1 MDISKVDLLLCS
13 DSRVHI
19 LAYLLDG
26 KAYPASELAHVA
38 KIKPKTATYHLSKM
52 KEEGILSIEKHGKHS
67 YYRLFNSEIS
77 KILESLLIISPQEK
91 IKPLRQSSQSSELR
105 CARTCY
111 NHLAGKLGVAITNS
125 LLDKGYLIKNDL
137 YFHIT
142 KTGQEFFK
150 ELGIDLNEFKQKRSI
165 LAKAC
170 LDWTEREHHL
180 AGSLGNALLE
190 KLLELNWIQRV
201 SKSRAIKVNPDGRKE
216 LEQIFSINITQN

>member
-1 MDISKVDLLLCS
+1 M
-13 DSRVHI
+13 
-19 LAYLLDG
+19 
-26 KAYPASELAHVA
+26 
-38 KIKPKTATYHLSKM
+38 
-52 KEEGILSIEKHGKHS
+52 
-67 YYRLFNSEIS
+67 
-77 KILESLLIISPQEK
+77 
-91 IKPLRQSSQSSELR
+91 
-105 CARTCY
+105 
-111 NHLAGKLGVAITNS
+111 AITNS
-125 LLDKGYLIKNDL
+125 MLDKGYLIKNDL

>member
-1 MDISKVDLLLCS
+1 MDISKVDLLLRS

-19 LAYLLDG
+19 LSYLLDG

-52 KEEGILSIEKHGKHS
+52 QEEGILSIEKHGKHS
-67 YYRLFNSEIS
+67 YYRIFNSEIS
-77 KILESLLIISPQEK
+77 KILESLLVISPQEK
-91 IKPLRQSSQSSELR
+91 IKPLRQSSQSSEFR
-105 CARTCY
+105 RARTCY
-111 NHLAGKLGVAITNS
+111 NHLGGKLGVAITNS

-150 ELGIDLNEFKQKRSI
+150 ELGIDINEITQNRRIF
-165 LAKAC
+165 AKAC
-170 LDWTEREHHL
+170 LDCSEREHHL

-190 KLLELNWIQRV
+190 KLLQLNWIQRV
-201 SKSRAIKVNPDGRKE
+201 PKSRVIKLTPNGTKKF
-216 LEQIFSINITQN
+216 EQIFSIDITQN